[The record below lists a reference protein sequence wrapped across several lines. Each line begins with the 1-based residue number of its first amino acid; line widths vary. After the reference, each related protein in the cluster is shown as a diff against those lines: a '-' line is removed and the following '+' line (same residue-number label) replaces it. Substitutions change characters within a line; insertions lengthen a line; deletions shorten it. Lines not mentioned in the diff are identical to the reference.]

1 MTSTDD
7 GDEID
12 STILGN
18 ADLALF
24 MQGML
29 VVTSTFL
36 TGFFIL
42 QKLRNRCANAVI
54 YVSAVTTI
62 VYSSKI
68 LSGKSFTWVTIEGG
82 LEVPLGKFIQHFLVQ
97 S

>member
-1 MTSTDD
+1 MSSDDD
-7 GDEID
+7 GSSSDGGV
-12 STILGN
+12 LGN

-24 MQGML
+24 MQGMI
-29 VVTSTFL
+29 VVTSTFMS
-36 TGFFIL
+36 GFFIL
-42 QKLRNRCANAVI
+42 QKLRNRCATPVI

-82 LEVPLGKFIQHFLVQ
+82 LEVPLGT
-97 S
+97 SPR